1 MATAQ
6 AIRPQTTQAQ
16 QQKELT
22 SVFTN
27 SAITGRVVS
36 FNMLAFNISFQNNNQ
51 FCSSRNC
58 SPLEVSSIFAK
69 GLIWFNS
76 CSIEHRISPWT
87 LSRGCVWRSQSR
99 GKRRRG
105 YVIWLKESR
114 QAKPGRTFHWK
125 FFVGTPTVKALCRL
139 LNGILF
145 TTYLLFF
152 HVRVETLR
160 QAFFTIFKK

>member
-69 GLIWFNS
+69 GLI
-76 CSIEHRISPWT
+76 
-87 LSRGCVWRSQSR
+87 
-99 GKRRRG
+99 
-105 YVIWLKESR
+105 
-114 QAKPGRTFHWK
+114 
-125 FFVGTPTVKALCRL
+125 
-139 LNGILF
+139 
-145 TTYLLFF
+145 
-152 HVRVETLR
+152 
-160 QAFFTIFKK
+160 